1 MSYRRVSFVRRV
13 LTRDSYWEICGRLSE
28 SISNRLGVAD
38 GYATVMV
45 ESRSRSRR
53 GTPTVPQVT
62 LIGLFVTAL
71 ATAQLTATKVLAF
84 SIPFSLPITGSE
96 LVLPGAA
103 LAYAVTFLASDCYTE
118 LYGRRAAQI
127 VVNVAFAL
135 NFVVLVLVWSTIAAP
150 AAETSIDPEMFADVL
165 GASTNIVLGSLLA
178 YVISQNWDVIVFH
191 RIREYTGRSNL
202 WLRNIGSTAS
212 SQAIDTVIFVAVAF
226 SIAPMLLGVGV
237 VLPLEELAAL
247 MIGQYLLKLAIAVVD
262 TPIVYAVVALV
273 RSRADGDLATTPS

>member
-1 MSYRRVSFVRRV
+1 
-13 LTRDSYWEICGRLSE
+13 
-28 SISNRLGVAD
+28 
-38 GYATVMV
+38 MV